1 MGRDEQAVD
10 ILASKF
16 DSEGWPLG
24 LDYAKLMNRHQIA
37 SDDNY
42 PGRIIVEIERHR
54 SILSA
59 QYTQGLPMSA
69 FETYFMRYAVDVS
82 TSAVQEISERT
93 GGIDIDLDFYVDEEL
108 LRDWFSPSIEFENG
122 RYKATESVSRE
133 EALIANQDEL
143 VGFLLTFVDPNCEYF
158 LEQLDIHDGLLDEGK
173 KVILLKYREILIARL
188 TDIAHDLWNKRDID

>member
-16 DSEGWPLG
+16 DGEGWPLG
-24 LDYAKLMNRHQIA
+24 LDHAKLMNRYQIA

-69 FETYFMRYAVDVS
+69 FETYFMRYAVNVS

-93 GGIDIDLDFYVDEEL
+93 GGIDIDLDSYVDDEL
-108 LRDWFSPSIEFENG
+108 CFEQFSPSIEFEDG
-122 RYKATESVSRE
+122 HYKVTESVTNQE
-133 EALIANQDEL
+133 ELIANQDDL
-143 VGFLLTFVDPNCEYF
+143 VEFLSTFAAPYCDYF
-158 LEQLDIHDGLLDEGK
+158 SEQLDMHDGLSDDRK
-173 KVILLKYREILIARL
+173 KLSF
-188 TDIAHDLWNKRDID
+188 WNNKDRGLSASYAPSENTPGMFSS